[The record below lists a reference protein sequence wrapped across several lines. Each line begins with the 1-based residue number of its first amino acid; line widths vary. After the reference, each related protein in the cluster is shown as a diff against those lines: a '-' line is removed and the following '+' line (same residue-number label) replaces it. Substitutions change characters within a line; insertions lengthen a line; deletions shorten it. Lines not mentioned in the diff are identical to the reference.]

1 MKKQKVVR
9 SYSPNCTRDAEE
21 LTEALKNGY
30 KFVRASEFIPPQGNK
45 VGYIEYIVE
54 KDEDS
59 PEEEKLREELE
70 AVREKLNRVMAEKE
84 EVIAL
89 KELLERS
96 IEAKRKDTLKA
107 LVMLTEMERFTAERH
122 EALYI
127 DAEKLHNW
135 TTDVK
140 SIIKKTISAT
150 EEEIS
155 EATEEGG
162 TEC

>member
-9 SYSPNCTRDAEE
+9 SFGPTGRGKEE
-21 LTEALKNGY
+21 NLRKALEDGWI
-30 KFVRASEFIPPQGNK
+30 FVRASEYIEGGG
-45 VGYIEYIVE
+45 GYAGFIEYILE

-59 PEEEKLREELE
+59 KEEEKLREELE
-70 AVREKLNRVMAEKE
+70 ALREKLNRVRAEKE
-84 EVIAL
+84 NVIAI

-96 IEAKRKDTLKA
+96 NEAKRKDTLKA
-107 LVMLTEMERFTAERH
+107 LVKPTEMERFTAERH

-127 DAEKLHNW
+127 DAEKLHAW
-135 TTDVK
+135 GMDIK
-140 SIIKKTISAT
+140 SILKKTISAT

-155 EATEEGG
+155 EAEEEGG